1 MNGKIYL
8 ITCIINNKN
17 YVGQTIQKLK
27 TRWNRHINCNW
38 NKKNLYL
45 PLQRAF
51 KKYGIENFT
60 LELLIENI
68 DNQDKLNE
76 LEIYYSKIYNS
87 LVPYGYG
94 LRVGERNGFVSEE
107 TRKKLKKINLGRKA
121 SPETVKRLSDSHIG
135 QKKSKETLKKLS
147 DFFKGKKPS
156 ENTRLGAI
164 EKNSKNWYFVSPNG
178 ELVKIKNLKQFC
190 KDNDLTYIEMFSLAK
205 GTRKS
210 PHKGWTF
217 NTENSIH

>member
-8 ITCIINNKN
+8 ITCIINNKK

-60 LELLIENI
+60 IELLVENI

-94 LRVGERNGFVSEE
+94 LKVGERNGFISEE
-107 TRKKLKKINLGRKA
+107 TKQKISKSNTGKIRTPEMLKKL
-121 SPETVKRLSDSHIG
+121 SESHMG
-135 QKKSKETLKKLS
+135 NKPTKETLKKIS

-156 ENTRLGAI
+156 ENTRLGSI
-164 EKNSKNWYFVSPNG
+164 KKNSKEWNFISPNE
-178 ELVKIKNLKQFC
+178 ELIKIKNLKQFC
-190 KDNDLTYIEMFSLAK
+190 KDNNLSYSEMFSLAK
-205 GTRKS
+205 GTRIS
-210 PHKGWTF
+210 PHKGWKFT
-217 NTENSIH
+217 NLK